1 MTLDIEGV
9 LAGHPQENAR
19 PKHHDG
25 DPWKYDGTYVC
36 ACGEEFKAA
45 PGIGGAF
52 RGHRAHVA
60 AVLREQIAAAI
71 EAEADRAHAA
81 FASDEDDRLA
91 DMRNR
96 LGIDLEPGH
105 WNRHDDGCSM
115 CGMAGAARIVLAT
128 QVAPSRVP
136 GEGS

>member
-1 MTLDIEGV
+1 MNGPDFEGV

-45 PGIGGAF
+45 PGIGGVF

-60 AVLREQIAAAI
+60 AVLREQIAAAQ
-71 EAEADRAHAA
+71 AEAWDEALFAVCVDNGIVYDIGMRPTNPYRAA
-81 FASDEDDRLA
+81 
-91 DMRNR
+91 
-96 LGIDLEPGH
+96 
-105 WNRHDDGCSM
+105 
-115 CGMAGAARIVLAT
+115 